1 MYICVCICV
10 YIYIHIYIYIFLYDI
25 GLYYILYIILSYR
38 WYDISVETNHW
49 LRDHF
54 GEPPNFVRSPN
65 WIYNSSPKKPV
76 TTSSVILQGLSPHLE
91 EEVLLK
97 LLLKK
102 SVHGSSVHHMHTLAV
117 KKKNS
122 CLGDPK
128 NADSQSQTWRFAVR
142 LARWL
147 SHYPFLYMHYA
158 SFWYTIS
165 IYIYTIYIYIYIY
178 VSEYIYI
185 YVYLPIYTQF
195 FGWDLRFSRFFTKF
209 SLGSTA
215 TVGRP

>member
-1 MYICVCICV
+1 MIGNEHSAARNSEFTRNLMEAPKPGTNFPKLAWARGISPWINGRLFLKGKTTTPHLCTSVYVYV
-10 YIYIHIYIYIFLYDI
+10 YIYIHIYIFLYDI

-54 GEPPNFVRSPN
+54 GKPPNFVRSPN

-117 KKKNS
+117 KKKT
-122 CLGDPK
+122 P
-128 NADSQSQTWRFAVR
+128 V
-142 LARWL
+142 
-147 SHYPFLYMHYA
+147 
-158 SFWYTIS
+158 
-165 IYIYTIYIYIYIY
+165 
-178 VSEYIYI
+178 
-185 YVYLPIYTQF
+185 
-195 FGWDLRFSRFFTKF
+195 
-209 SLGSTA
+209 
-215 TVGRP
+215 